1 MLTRVYPPGG
11 ITRWVKLKGYM
22 GRAEGGWRDY
32 GGDFNGG
39 DFSRPRASIMGM
51 PVIDAWVG
59 D

>member
-32 GGDFNGG
+32 GGDF
-39 DFSRPRASIMGM
+39 SRPRASIKGM